1 MFIHIN
7 SLDLDVTHVG
17 EFGSGLFGSPDL
29 NIKFSVC
36 GIHDGCDCGQLC
48 SRGGKERNLGK
59 QIIKF
64 DLWHVSFVIFVL
76 FTLWYGYVP
85 PERVEYLTESFEIG
99 RVTCEYNTRSGSYI
113 EILDARKDRSQRYN
127 AGMSVDKCNDLK
139 TTLKAYQQI
148 EVETRILDDDSI
160 LEDHLIERRPIF
172 YLYLGKRKIKLET
185 KIESDRDLCNY
196 FPFRLCVSD

>member
-7 SLDLDVTHVG
+7 RLDLDVTHVG

-48 SRGGKERNLGK
+48 SRGGKERDLGK

-64 DLWHVSFVIFVL
+64 DRWHVSFVIFVL

-113 EILDARKDRSQRYN
+113 EILDARKD
-127 AGMSVDKCNDLK
+127 
-139 TTLKAYQQI
+139 
-148 EVETRILDDDSI
+148 
-160 LEDHLIERRPIF
+160 
-172 YLYLGKRKIKLET
+172 
-185 KIESDRDLCNY
+185 
-196 FPFRLCVSD
+196 